1 MFIIY
6 SRKLIKKENKLDR
19 VRQRK
24 MEARA
29 HRQEVLHGSTVENTV
44 IQTPQP
50 KILIKNDAVKIIV
63 KESIKTPVVAEIVK
77 RGPGRPRKMI
87 SEKIEKKT
95 KGNLKVKK
103 LVSAKGK
110 K

>member
-1 MFIIY
+1 MDKI
-6 SRKLIKKENKLDR
+6 
-19 VRQRK
+19 RQRK

-44 IQTPQP
+44 IQMPQP
-50 KILIKNDAVKIIV
+50 KILIKNDVDKVIV
-63 KESIKTPVVAEIVK
+63 KKSIKTPVVAEIIK
-77 RGPGRPRKMI
+77 RGPGRPRKI
-87 SEKIEKKT
+87 VSEKIDKKN
-95 KGNLKVKK
+95 KGNLKGKK